1 MKFNKT
7 IKEFD
12 NWSTLIAAVHS
23 EQALGSYMKHLCNV
37 FGRMTHHLPY
47 CESKTMILHSE
58 RPGTD
63 RTSKIVL
70 KHAEVKDI
78 IATAAV
84 GVNGDVYSI
93 GDSER
98 LDGSQSDVVYQPFN
112 LTEHHQ

>member
-1 MKFNKT
+1 
-7 IKEFD
+7 
-12 NWSTLIAAVHS
+12 
-23 EQALGSYMKHLCNV
+23 
-37 FGRMTHHLPY
+37 
-47 CESKTMILHSE
+47 

-98 LDGSQSDVVYQPFN
+98 LDGSQSDVVYQP
-112 LTEHHQ
+112 